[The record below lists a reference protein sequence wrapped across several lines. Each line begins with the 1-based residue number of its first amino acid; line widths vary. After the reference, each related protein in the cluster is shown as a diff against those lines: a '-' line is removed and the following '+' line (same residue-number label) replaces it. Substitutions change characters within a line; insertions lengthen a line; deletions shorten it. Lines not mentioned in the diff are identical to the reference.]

1 MNFTQLV
8 TQSIT
13 RGLKTGLALAATTNA
28 AIMVASDK
36 ECGDPWTA
44 INVIAH
50 IVDGDE
56 KEQPLGYSPRESA
69 IGIAVNGTAMAA
81 WGVLYEGTLLL
92 TKTRSNPLT
101 AVLAT
106 ITAYVID
113 YYIVPK
119 QYTPGIEKRLS
130 HKSVLLAYVFLA
142 GTFALSCV
150 WNKKPDKL

>member
-36 ECGDPWTA
+36 ECGNPWTA
-44 INVIAH
+44 VNVIAH

-81 WGVLYEGTLLL
+81 WGVLYEGVLLL

-142 GTFALSCV
+142 GTFALSGI
-150 WNKKPDKL
+150 WNKKQGSL

>member
-1 MNFTQLV
+1 MNFKQLV

-13 RGLKTGLALAATTNA
+13 RGLKTGFALAATTNA
-28 AIMVASDK
+28 SIMIASDM
-36 ECGDPWTA
+36 ECGNPWTA
-44 INVIAH
+44 VNVIAH

-56 KEQPLGYSPRESA
+56 KEQPLGYSHRESA

-81 WGVLYEGTLLL
+81 WGVLYEGALLL
-92 TKTRSNPLT
+92 TKTKSNPLT

-106 ITAYVID
+106 ITTYVID
-113 YYIVPK
+113 YYLVPK

-142 GTFALSCV
+142 ATFALSGV
-150 WNKKPDKL
+150 WNKKPE